1 MLEAH
6 AVQLGGPVIDWAL
19 AVDRQPDYR
28 REPRRAPSSLKI
40 RKNAQNFK
48 LRAPEKLNKIIRYN
62 AFFLVSIHGSV
73 PGNFLIVIL
82 ELRGSPALKI

>member
-1 MLEAH
+1 MLR
-6 AVQLGGPVIDWAL
+6 PNWAP

-28 REPRRAPSSLKI
+28 REPRRAPSDLKI
-40 RKNAQNFK
+40 TQNAHNSK
-48 LRAPEKLNKIIRYN
+48 LKVPEKLNKIIRYN
-62 AFFLVSIHGSV
+62 AFFVSIHGSV